1 MLQSGVVINE
11 YVFFTSLIKYY
22 FPSYFEQVDRTYIN
36 IGASVLQIYLIIA
49 LKIYMNNYITL
60 YHSKELTAQCALL

>member
-11 YVFFTSLIKYY
+11 YVFSTSLIKYY
-22 FPSYFEQVDRTYIN
+22 FPSNFEKADCTYIN
-36 IGASVLQIYLIIA
+36 IRASVLQIA